1 MEEVM
6 SATRLIQ
13 IAGIQNDRLCSFLE
27 RSIRYEEDSTAP
39 DNHQRQLEIAQARM
53 LLAVIEPND

>member
-1 MEEVM
+1 M